1 MLGSALDCSIKYRFI
16 SLTPALS
23 YSLQNRSIFN
33 FHSLFGAGLTRLSS
47 RFHAGVKK
55 KMNLRQHLSR
65 YKHVWLWFHSHW
77 KQTKPPLKDAHG
89 TIHKV
94 YATELSFTHDYR
106 YTFHLNDCLI
116 KLCAC
121 AQTVV
126 AIPLLRGS

>member
-1 MLGSALDCSIKYRFI
+1 
-16 SLTPALS
+16 
-23 YSLQNRSIFN
+23 
-33 FHSLFGAGLTRLSS
+33 
-47 RFHAGVKK
+47 
-55 KMNLRQHLSR
+55 MNLRQHLSC